1 MTLKKFLIICSLIL
15 ALPVS
20 AKESVNRLDYLN
32 LDWWKNYNDEIL
44 INHLQTLYN
53 NNHDIRIAELK
64 SKQSEE
70 NVRLAGANQ
79 LPQAGLD
86 WEFSRVMRGPQ
97 TEFGNIIIPRYS
109 QNQLFMPL
117 SASYEIDI
125 WGENYLNRKSAK
137 KQKEIAYQ
145 QERATYIHI
154 TSNFVAD
161 YYNLIKTVEL
171 EKNLQEII
179 DIQSEIVRMTEK
191 KYTSGLAPINELLNE
206 KQVLVKFQED
216 LNKISETRKVLN
228 NELVVFLGIKSDKEI
243 EHTGYDSISY
253 PKTPDELSTTIIQ
266 YRPDLISSENY
277 VKKTGIDVKVARRE
291 FLPKFILYGNLGFN
305 AYRWNRM
312 FANETFLSNIG
323 IAPSWDIFTGGAK
336 MARFRISKLE
346 YKKALEGYEKT
357 VLTSIQEVND
367 ALVQTRTTKAN
378 LIQSNEDYSI
388 EQEKHALSEKQY
400 NIGDASKLDEMH
412 SEVNLLI
419 AKQRN
424 ISSRINDLISTISL
438 YNAVGGIDYTSE
450 NL

>member
-79 LPQAGLD
+79 LPQAGFD

-97 TEFGNIIIPRYS
+97 TEFGSVVIPRYS
-109 QNQLFMPL
+109 QNQLVMPL

-228 NELVVFLGIKSDKEI
+228 NELVVLLGIKSDKEI
-243 EHTGYDSISY
+243 EHTDYDSISY

-378 LIQSNEDYSI
+378 LIKSDEDYSI

-438 YNAVGGIDYTSE
+438 YNAVGGVDYTSE

>member
-79 LPQAGLD
+79 LPQAGFD

-97 TEFGNIIIPRYS
+97 TEFGSVVIPRYS
-109 QNQLFMPL
+109 QNQLLMPL

-179 DIQSEIVRMTEK
+179 DIQSEIVGMTEK

-228 NELVVFLGIKSDKEI
+228 NELVVLLGIKSDKEI
-243 EHTGYDSISY
+243 EHTDYDSISY

-378 LIQSNEDYSI
+378 LIKSDEDYSI

-438 YNAVGGIDYTSE
+438 YNAVGGVDYTSE

>member
-79 LPQAGLD
+79 LPQAGFD

-97 TEFGNIIIPRYS
+97 TEFGSVVIPRYS
-109 QNQLFMPL
+109 QNQLLMPL

-228 NELVVFLGIKSDKEI
+228 NELVVLLGIKSDKEI
-243 EHTGYDSISY
+243 EHTDYDSISY

-378 LIQSNEDYSI
+378 LIKSDEDYSI

-438 YNAVGGIDYTSE
+438 YNAVGGVDYTSE